1 VFDRNSDTRPTRKLP
16 VKAKRR
22 SAHRPAWHPLVA
34 ILILTGVAVSF
45 LPSVTGAQD
54 GDPLRPQQWGH
65 VQLHLDEAY
74 DTSTGDGVVIAILDS
89 GVDLDH
95 PDLVGK
101 LVPGWDFIENDDQ
114 PQDQNGHGTHVAGIA
129 AATTNNGVGIA
140 GAAPDA
146 RIMPVRVMNALGVG
160 DPEVIS
166 QAITWAAD
174 NGADI
179 INLSLG
185 GSTDLLSRIFK
196 SGPMNAAIVD
206 ANNKGVM
213 VIAAAGNDDTFIQA
227 YRDDVPVL
235 VVNATNEAGL
245 PAQFSNW
252 GDPRA
257 VAAPGTRILSTAPT
271 EPTWIWKEGTDG
283 YEELDGT
290 SMAAPYVAGVAALL
304 VDTQRGD
311 DPNEIFEILLDTSE
325 NASGDPRLGAGIVDA
340 ESAVVRSDR
349 NLWLIGL
356 LGAGILATIVALAW
370 HYLRRAARRPQPVIA
385 ESEA

>member
-1 VFDRNSDTRPTRKLP
+1 MPAFSDNDGNTTIRTARAMWLRYGA
-16 VKAKRR
+16 V
-22 SAHRPAWHPLVA
+22 LVA
-34 ILILTGVAVSF
+34 IGVVASLLTS
-45 LPSVTGAQD
+45 STGAQS

-95 PDLVGK
+95 PDLVDK

-114 PQDQNGHGTHVAGIA
+114 PQDENGHGTHVAGIA
-129 AATTNNGVGIA
+129 AAATNNGIGIA

-174 NGADI
+174 HGADI

-206 ANNKGVM
+206 ANSKGVL
-213 VIAAAGNDDTFIQA
+213 VVAAAGNDDTFIQA

-271 EPTWIWKEGTDG
+271 EPTWIWKSGTDG
-283 YEELDGT
+283 YEELNGT

-304 VDTQRGD
+304 VATHRGD
-311 DPNEIFEILLDTSE
+311 DPNTIRQILLDTSE
-325 NASGDPRLGAGIVDA
+325 NPSGDPRLGAGIVNA
-340 ESAVVRSDR
+340 EAAVVRSDR
-349 NLWLIGL
+349 NLWLIAL
-356 LGAGILATIVALAW
+356 AGTGIIIGIVALAW
-370 HYLRRAARRPQPVIA
+370 HYLLRPRRRARRTMVQ
-385 ESEA
+385 SEA

>member
-1 VFDRNSDTRPTRKLP
+1 MNIKISHLRRVCEHRSDRQPN
-16 VKAKRR
+16 RR
-22 SAHRPAWHPLVA
+22 RLLVA
-34 ILILTGVAVSF
+34 LIVISILGMMGSGPVL
-45 LPSVTGAQD
+45 AQD

-65 VQLHLDEAY
+65 VQLHLDDAY
-74 DTSTGDGVVIAILDS
+74 DTSTGEDVVIAILDS

-95 PDLVGK
+95 PDLVDK

-114 PQDQNGHGTHVAGIA
+114 PQDENGHGTHVAGIA
-129 AATTNNGVGIA
+129 AATTNNGIGIA

-146 RIMPVRVMNALGVG
+146 RIMPVRVMNGLGVG
-160 DPEVIS
+160 DPEVIA

-185 GSTDLLSRIFK
+185 GNTDLLSRIFK
-196 SGPMNAAIVD
+196 NGPMNLAIVD
-206 ANNKGVM
+206 ANTKGVL

-227 YRDDVPVL
+227 YHDGVPVL
-235 VVNATNEAGL
+235 VVNASNEAGL
-245 PAQFSNW
+245 PASFSNW

-257 VAAPGTRILSTAPT
+257 VTAPGTRILSTAPI
-271 EPTWIWKEGTDG
+271 EPTWIWKSGTDG

-304 VDTQRGD
+304 VATHRGD
-311 DPNEIFEILLDTSE
+311 DPNTIFELLIETSS
-325 NASGDPRLGAGIVDA
+325 NPNGDPRLGAGIVNADA
-340 ESAVVRSDR
+340 AVVRSDR

-356 LGAGILATIVALAW
+356 AGLLIVAALVAIVW
-370 HYLRRAARRPQPVIA
+370 SLVRRHRTAPRPQPKVLGT
-385 ESEA
+385 EV

>member
-1 VFDRNSDTRPTRKLP
+1 MSVFDSHVQINAIR
-16 VKAKRR
+16 
-22 SAHRPAWHPLVA
+22 AHRPSRLPDRRRLVA
-34 ILILTGVAVSF
+34 ILIGICVLGLMAPASI
-45 LPSVTGAQD
+45 LAQD
-54 GDPLRPQQWGH
+54 SDPYLPQQWGH

-89 GVDLDH
+89 GIDLDH
-95 PDLVGK
+95 PDLVNK
-101 LVPGWDFIENDDQ
+101 IVPGWDFIENDDQ
-114 PQDQNGHGTHVAGIA
+114 PQDENGHGTHVAGIA
-129 AATTNNGVGIA
+129 AATTNNGIGIA

-166 QAITWAAD
+166 QAIVWAAD

-185 GSTDLLSRIFK
+185 GNTDLLSRIFK
-196 SGPMNAAIVD
+196 SGPMNAAIID
-206 ANNKGVM
+206 ANSKGVL

-227 YRDDVPVL
+227 YQDNVPVL
-235 VVNATNEAGL
+235 VVNASNEGGV

-257 VAAPGTRILSTAPT
+257 VTAPGTRILSTAPI
-271 EPTWIWKEGTDG
+271 EPSWIWKTGTDG

-304 VDTQRGD
+304 VDTHRGD
-311 DPNEIFEILLDTSE
+311 DPNTIFEILIETSD
-325 NASGDPRLGAGIVDA
+325 NPNDDPRLGAGIVNA
-340 ESAVVRSDR
+340 EAAVVRSDR

-356 LGAGILATIVALAW
+356 IGALILAAVVTVVW
-370 HYLRRAARRPQPVIA
+370 RFVRRARRRSHQHVMEPGV
-385 ESEA
+385 

>member
-1 VFDRNSDTRPTRKLP
+1 VSAFGKHVQIGERA
-16 VKAKRR
+16 KARALR
-22 SAHRPAWHPLVA
+22 SNRLLVA
-34 ILILTGVAVSF
+34 IILISILGMIGSG
-45 LPSVTGAQD
+45 SVLAQD

-65 VQLHLDEAY
+65 VQLHLDDAY
-74 DTSTGDGVVIAILDS
+74 GTSTGEGVVIAILDS
-89 GVDLDH
+89 GIDLDH
-95 PDLVGK
+95 PDLVDK
-101 LVPGWDFIENDDQ
+101 LVPGWDFVENDDQ
-114 PQDQNGHGTHVAGIA
+114 PQDENGHGTHVAGIA
-129 AATTNNGVGIA
+129 AATTNNGIGIA

-160 DPEVIS
+160 DPEVIA

-185 GSTDLLSRIFK
+185 GNTDLLSRIFK
-196 SGPMNAAIVD
+196 NGPMNLSIVD
-206 ANNKGVM
+206 ANDKGVL

-227 YRDDVPVL
+227 YQDGVPVL
-235 VVNATNEAGL
+235 VVNASNEGGI

-257 VAAPGTRILSTAPT
+257 VTAPGTRILSTAPT
-271 EPTWIWKEGTDG
+271 EPTWIWKGGTDG

-304 VDTQRGD
+304 VDTHRGD
-311 DPNEIFEILLDTSE
+311 DPNTIFEILIETSV
-325 NASGDPRLGAGIVDA
+325 NSNGDPRLGAGIVDSEA
-340 ESAVVRSDR
+340 AVVRSDR

-356 LGAGILATIVALAW
+356 AGVLIVVALVAIVW
-370 HYLRRAARRPQPVIA
+370 SLVRRRPARRPQQTIVGT
-385 ESEA
+385 EA